1 MLKVAEYI
9 LCLMGSVFLIAEGIV
24 TNYLQTN
31 ISCLLVVHAR

>member
-24 TNYLQTN
+24 TNYLQTT
-31 ISCLLVVHAR
+31 ISCVLVVHAR